1 MTRTMI
7 LVAIAT
13 ATLSGCGVFNELGE
27 HGHDSNTAILQ
38 SKVSL
43 ADAIAIAEK
52 DTGGRATRAGADEE
66 NGAFLIKVSVVQSS
80 KTQHVFIDPQT
91 GKIVKTSSDEDDD

>member
-1 MTRTMI
+1 MTRKMM
-7 LVAIAT
+7 LVVIAT
-13 ATLSGCGVFNELGE
+13 ASLSGCGVFNELDE
-27 HGHDSNTAILQ
+27 HGHDRNTAMLQ

-52 DTGGRATRAGADEE
+52 ETGGRATRAGADKEDD
-66 NGAFLIKVSVVQSS
+66 AFLIKVLIAQGN
-80 KTQHVFIDPQT
+80 KMQRVFIDPQT